1 MSQKEKIICQRC
13 KNNQILFCCNSCP
26 KPFDKLCSE
35 CDTYVHSIIPY
46 KKVHNRTK
54 IDNFFNNNNTHEE
67 IDLKLNKLNIIQKEN
82 NINEKL
88 QKEIKELK
96 EKSNFQ
102 IDTINKLKL
111 ENDILKNDI
120 MKLVEQNKALKKE
133 NEEYQK
139 EINYIKLELE
149 KCKNDNISIK
159 KDLNKSILIINE
171 LNNNLRNLNN
181 NINIK
186 ENEIE
191 ELKIYFDKKLNK
203 TNDEKEYLL
212 KVLDNS
218 NYKLIEKN
226 DISFQLKEENEILK
240 KRVILFEQE
249 NIDNLKLISQLH
261 KENKELIHRINTLKN
276 NKNLY

>member
-1 MSQKEKIICQRC
+1 MKENEPKEKIICQKC
-13 KNNQILFCCNSCP
+13 KNNQILYCCNSCP

-46 KKVHNRTK
+46 KKLHNRTK
-54 IDNFFNNNNTHEE
+54 IDIFFNNNNLNEE
-67 IDLKLNKLNIIQKEN
+67 MNLKKNKLDITKNDN
-82 NINEKL
+82 NNNSKL
-88 QKEIKELK
+88 QEEIKELK
-96 EKSNFQ
+96 EKSKLQND
-102 IDTINKLKL
+102 IINKLKL

-120 MKLVEQNKALKKE
+120 VKLVEQNKVLKKE

-139 EINYIKLELE
+139 ELNIIKIELE
-149 KCKNDNISIK
+149 KSKNDNITIK

-181 NINIK
+181 NINEK

-191 ELKIYFDKKLNK
+191 ELKIYFDKKINK
-203 TNDEKEYLL
+203 TKDEKEYLL
-212 KVLDNS
+212 KVIDSS

-226 DISFQLKEENEILK
+226 DISFQLKEDNEILK

-249 NIDNLKLISQLH
+249 NIDNLKLISQLY
-261 KENKELIHRINTLKN
+261 KENKELIHRINTLN
-276 NKNLY
+276 NKI